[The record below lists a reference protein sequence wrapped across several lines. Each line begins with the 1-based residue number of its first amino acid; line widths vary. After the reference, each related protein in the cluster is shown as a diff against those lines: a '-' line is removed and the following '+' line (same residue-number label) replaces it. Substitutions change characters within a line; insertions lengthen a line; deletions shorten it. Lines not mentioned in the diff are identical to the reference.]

1 MYSTVVCLCCRN
13 KFPKNEGILPNKM
26 EFEKPDISFSQL
38 RFFCFSSAHKQA
50 CSGLLQ
56 FMGVRTWGQMVS
68 ADPPG
73 KWMKN

>member
-38 RFFCFSSAHKQA
+38 RFFVFRQLINRPVAVYCSLWASAH
-50 CSGLLQ
+50 G
-56 FMGVRTWGQMVS
+56 
-68 ADPPG
+68 G
-73 KWMKN
+73 KWCQLTPLENG